1 MRIYCDKCSQFVD
14 VVARKADSVTASCT
28 HDIRVRTVPF
38 DQARPG
44 LELCLRSAEQLVTS
58 SRTLLR
64 QGDNR
69 TAFFLVLSAYEEMAK
84 CRRILDAA
92 AENAVTH
99 SPLLLEEALFR
110 YHPTK
115 YRLTM
120 DYLDQWI
127 PTNDEIRKLFSPAV
141 ASRDNADLQADRAAI
156 KARGFEI
163 RNSCLYV
170 DYDGGWIDKAT
181 IDVAKVERNLRM
193 IESMMDGYRSS
204 LAQWNLAI
212 S

>member
-1 MRIYCDKCSQFVD
+1 MRVYCDQCSRFVD
-14 VVARKADSVTASCT
+14 AVTQNAHSVTASCT
-28 HDIRVRTVPF
+28 HKIRVRPVPF
-38 DQARPG
+38 SEARRG
-44 LELCLRSAEQLVTS
+44 LELCLHSAEQLVTS
-58 SRTLLR
+58 SRILLG
-64 QGDNR
+64 QSDNR

-92 AENAVTH
+92 AENASTH
-99 SPLLLEEALFR
+99 GALLLEEALFR

-127 PTNDEIRKLFSPAV
+127 AANDAIRELFSPAV
-141 ASRDNADLQADRAAI
+141 ALGDNADLQADRAAI
-156 KARGFEI
+156 KAGGFEI

-170 DYDGGWIDKAT
+170 DYSSAWIDKAT
-181 IDVAKVERNLRM
+181 IDRAKVERNLRM
-193 IESMMDGYRSS
+193 IESMMGGYRSS
-204 LAQWNLAI
+204 LAQWDLAI

>member
-1 MRIYCDKCSQFVD
+1 MRIYCDQCSRFVD
-14 VVARKADSVTASCT
+14 PVAQNPDSVTASCN
-28 HDIRVRTVPF
+28 HKVRVRRVPF
-38 DQARPG
+38 EDARRG
-44 LELCLRSAEQLVTS
+44 LELCLQSAEQLVAS
-58 SRTLLR
+58 SRILLG

-92 AENAVTH
+92 AENHLTH
-99 SPLLLEEALFR
+99 GPLLLEEALFR

-127 PTNDEIRKLFSPAV
+127 PTNDAIRKLFSPPV
-141 ASRDNADLQADRAAI
+141 APRDSADLQADRTAI
-156 KARGFEI
+156 KARGFEF

-170 DYDGGWIDKAT
+170 DYDRGWISKAT

-204 LAQWNLAI
+204 LDQWDLAI